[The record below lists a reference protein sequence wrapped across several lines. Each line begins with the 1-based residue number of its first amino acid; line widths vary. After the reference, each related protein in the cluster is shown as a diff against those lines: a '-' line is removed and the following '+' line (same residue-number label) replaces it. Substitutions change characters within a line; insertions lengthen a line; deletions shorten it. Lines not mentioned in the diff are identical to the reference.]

1 MTATMDL
8 RIVPE
13 RSIVRVEARAPLHST
28 HAEGRAL
35 SGSVVVDPADPV
47 GTLRMEVTAEIAAI
61 KSGDFLLDTKSQS
74 HVESN
79 RFPTARFVLE
89 RATGSAG
96 ALRVEGKISWRGRD
110 VPLTTVAR
118 AEIDAGQA
126 RGSASFELD
135 MRSFGLT
142 APKLLFLKVQD
153 VVKIDVEIV
162 AVPR

>member
-1 MTATMDL
+1 MDL

-35 SGSVVVDPADPV
+35 SGSVTVDPADPV
-47 GTLRMEVTAEIAAI
+47 ATLRLDLTAEIGTI
-61 KSGDFLLDTKSQS
+61 KSGEYLLDGKSHA
-74 HVESN
+74 HVESA
-79 RFPTARFVLE
+79 RHPTARFVST
-89 RATGSAG
+89 RVTGSPA
-96 ALRVEGKISWRGRD
+96 ALRIEGTITWRGRD
-110 VPLTTVAR
+110 VPLTTTAR
-118 AEIDAGQA
+118 ADLGPTET
-126 RGSASFELD
+126 RGRATFELD

-153 VVKIDVEIV
+153 VVKIEVEIV

>member
-1 MTATMDL
+1 MEL

-35 SGSVVVDPADPV
+35 SGSVVVDPADAAAS
-47 GTLRMEVTAEIAAI
+47 LRMDVSVDIRTI
-61 KSGDFLLDTKSQS
+61 KSGDFLLDGKSHS
-74 HVESN
+74 HVESA

-89 RATGSAG
+89 RASGTPA
-96 ALRVEGKISWRGRD
+96 ALRVEGRVSWRGRD
-110 VPLTTVAR
+110 VPLAVTAR
-118 AEIDAGQA
+118 ADLGGAEA
-126 RGSASFELD
+126 RGTASFELD